1 MQTVLLRLVN
11 SVSFK
16 HLNLLKYTSTGY
28 NGSCMKIPIFQVDA
42 FTSELFCGNPAAVC
56 PLESCTCDKILQLV
70 SSENNLSETA
80 FFVSENDGYRIR
92 WFTPVCEV
100 ALCGHATLASAYII
114 FNEIDR
120 AASNIKFFSNSG
132 ELKVTRDSDLIS
144 LDFPSFPPKIS
155 QKSEKVVSAFNIKP
169 TEVLEADDYLLI
181 YDNQQQIKNIL
192 PDLNLLKELDL
203 RGVIVSS
210 KGNDCDFVSRFF
222 APKYGID
229 EDQVTGSAHCTLIP
243 YWAEKLGKKK
253 LHAKQLSKR
262 GGELFCEMK
271 NDRVIISGHAVQYL
285 SGEIEIFV

>member
-11 SVSFK
+11 SVSLK

-28 NGSCMKIPIFQVDA
+28 NGSRMKISIFQVDA
-42 FTSELFCGNPAAVC
+42 FTSKLFCGNPAAVC
-56 PLESCTCDKILQLV
+56 PLESWIDDKILQ
-70 SSENNLSETA
+70 SIAYENNLSETA
-80 FFVSENDGYRIR
+80 FFVEENDGYRIR

-114 FNEIDR
+114 FNEIDKT
-120 AASNIKFFSNSG
+120 ASNIKFFSNSG

-144 LDFPSFPPKIS
+144 LDFPSRPPKIS
-155 QKSEKVVSAFNIKP
+155 QNPENLNSAFNIKP
-169 TEVLEADDYLLI
+169 IEVLEAEDYLLI
-181 YDNQQQIKNIL
+181 YDNQKQIENIS
-192 PDLNLLKELDL
+192 PDLNLLKEIDL

-210 KGNDCDFVSRFF
+210 KGKDCDFVSRFF

-229 EDQVTGSAHCTLIP
+229 EDPVTGSAHCTLIP

-271 NDRVIISGHAVQYL
+271 NDRVIISGKAVKYL
-285 SGEIEIFV
+285 RGEIEINL